1 MDRVTA
7 AQVFVD
13 IARSGSFTATADRLS
28 MSRSMVTRYI
38 EAIEQWFDAR
48 LLHRTT
54 RKVSLTSAGE
64 QCLADIEPWLE
75 QAQQFV
81 ADINPSNEL
90 SGSIRLSTSMSFAHA
105 QLMKAIHQFMQQHPK
120 VSVDIDL
127 GDQAVDLVKSRI
139 DLAIRIATN
148 PDPALIGKPI
158 ALCRSVLVASPD
170 YIANAPIIHHPSDL
184 SQHHCLGYNN
194 FGNPVWHF
202 QQGDTHASAEVSC
215 RLTANEA
222 TALLQATICGAGISM
237 QPTYMANQ
245 YIAQGEL
252 EAILPEWQLQ
262 DMKIYAL
269 YSSRKFLSPTVR
281 ALIDFL
287 VQYFEQHPW
296 DVAKS

>member
-1 MDRVTA
+1 MDRITA

-13 IARSGSFTATADRLS
+13 IAHSGSFTATAERLS

-38 EAIEQWFDAR
+38 EAMEQWFDAR

-54 RKVSLTSAGE
+54 RKVSLTTIGE
-64 QCLADIEPWLE
+64 QCLIDVEPWLE

-81 ADINPSNEL
+81 ADIKPTNEL
-90 SGSIRLSTSMSFAHA
+90 SDNIRLSTSMSFAHA
-105 QLMKAIHQFMQQHPK
+105 QLMTPINEFMQCHPK
-120 VSVDIDL
+120 VHIDIDV

-139 DLAIRIATN
+139 DLAIRIANN

-158 ALCRSVLVASPD
+158 ALCRSVLVASPN
-170 YIANAPIIHHPSDL
+170 YLATMPTIEHPRDL
-184 SQHHCLGYNN
+184 SQHQCLGYNN
-194 FGNPVWHF
+194 FGQPVWHF
-202 QQGDTHASAEVSC
+202 QQDNEHTSTEVNC

-222 TALLQATICGAGISM
+222 TTLLHAAIVGAGISI
-237 QPTYMANQ
+237 QPSYMANQ
-245 YIAQGEL
+245 AITRGEL
-252 EAILPEWQLQ
+252 VPILPHWHIN

-287 VQYFEQHPW
+287 TQYFEAHPW
-296 DVAKS
+296 DSD